1 MKKVL
6 ALIFAAFSVLLLGGC
21 AAMPGFGIAADRME
35 VVDYQKMQLVDN
47 YAKRTGMI
55 VIWMREPTRLVD
67 RPAAGS

>member
-1 MKKVL
+1 MKKVF
-6 ALIFAAFSVLLLGGC
+6 AVIFATSSVALLGGC
-21 AAMPGFGIAADRME
+21 AVMPSFGIAADRME
-35 VVDYQKMQLVDN
+35 VVDYQKMQLIDN

>member
-1 MKKVL
+1 MKKIL
-6 ALIFAAFSVLLLGGC
+6 ALLAATFAVALLGGC
-21 AAMPGFGIAADRME
+21 ASMPSFGIAADRME
-35 VVDYQKMQLVDN
+35 VVDYQKMDLIDN